1 MKVFFT
7 LIINTLSGDCFH
19 PSGITKAFQFGRLF
33 LFATN
38 NSSIKISKSHENSLV
53 FKYFSIRLI

>member
-19 PSGITKAFQFGRLF
+19 PSGITLIKAPQGGAFF
-33 LFATN
+33 
-38 NSSIKISKSHENSLV
+38 V
-53 FKYFSIRLI
+53 